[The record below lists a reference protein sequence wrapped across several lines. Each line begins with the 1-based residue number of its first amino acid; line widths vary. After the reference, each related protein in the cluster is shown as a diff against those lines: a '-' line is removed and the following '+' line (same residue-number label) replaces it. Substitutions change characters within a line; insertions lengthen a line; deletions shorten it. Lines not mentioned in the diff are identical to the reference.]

1 MAKFRSLEEFFLDCA
16 PSIEGQINDGWAETP
31 LIGREIEAAVLVAR
45 PRVVPGRAAQLDA
58 AETLALLNKFFSWV
72 GSEPLQQSHG
82 IVGGCDSARLSAF
95 FSSEFG
101 SIDPFGEALQVAR
114 DLVQQDLEF
123 APRIGLATGEVIVGY
138 LGTPLNYS
146 CNAVGRPVDLAGIC
160 AECEPQPG
168 IPEAHA
174 TVITF
179 PETDWQDREFE
190 VAFAPR
196 RWREPDGSRGEW
208 DFPWRLE
215 HAREIE
221 VRESQPLLVRQV
233 VASLIGPDPYAAT
246 PEEQVHGAVE
256 HLRDQ
261 AT

>member
-1 MAKFRSLEEFFLDCA
+1 VARFRSLEEFFLDGE
-16 PSIEGQINDGWAETP
+16 PSIEGQIHDGWAQTP
-31 LIGREIEAAVLVAR
+31 LIGRELEATVLVAR
-45 PRVVPGRAAQLDA
+45 PRMVPGRAAHLGA

-72 GSEPLQQSHG
+72 GSEPLQQSRG
-82 IVGGCDSARLSAF
+82 VVAECSGTRLSAV
-95 FSSEFG
+95 FSVEFG
-101 SIDPFGEALQVAR
+101 SVDAFGEALQVAR

-123 APRIGLATGEVIVGY
+123 APRVGLATGEVIVGY

-146 CNAVGRPVDLAGIC
+146 CTAVGRPVDLAGIC
-160 AECEPQPG
+160 AGCEPQPG
-168 IPEAHA
+168 IPESNA

-179 PETDWQDREFE
+179 PEADWRDREFE
-190 VAFAPR
+190 VAFAPK

-215 HAREIE
+215 DAREIE
-221 VRESQPLLVRQV
+221 VHESQPLLVRQV
-233 VASLIGPDPYAAT
+233 VASLLGPDAYAAT
-246 PEEQVHGAVE
+246 PEEQVRGAVE